1 MPLFYYFTVQFHL
14 LFGEGGVKFPLLNF
28 GFQSFELT
36 MQDSHPRLYSSK
48 KFIICVFLIY
58 SGSLQRMST
67 ALFQLV

>member
-48 KFIICVFLIY
+48 TLYHLCISDPFW
-58 SGSLQRMST
+58 
-67 ALFQLV
+67 

>member
-36 MQDSHPRLYSSK
+36 MQDSHPRLHSSK
-48 KFIICVFLIY
+48 TLYHLCISDPFW
-58 SGSLQRMST
+58 
-67 ALFQLV
+67 

>member
-36 MQDSHPRLYSSK
+36 MQDSIQDFIVVKHC
-48 KFIICVFLIY
+48 IICVFLIH